1 MLHLLQRL
9 HVKNAEMQKHLSAT
23 LWMRMKEPELVKINW
38 EPLTTTP
45 LVASCVALD
54 G

>member
-9 HVKNAEMQKHLSAT
+9 HSKNAEMQKHLSAA
-23 LWMRMKEPELVKINW
+23 LWLHIKEPELVKINW
-38 EPLTTTP
+38 EPHTTTAP
-45 LVASCVALD
+45 VASCVALD